1 MAGRGRALIEL
12 VGAPLALIVAWALA
26 DSSLRLANRILA
38 GSSSATVAV
47 GAIVV
52 AHTQLLAIF
61 EGLGA
66 LGGFRAPWVFAA
78 TVCVALVLRRAL
90 PLPSLSLRG
99 WLSALDRP
107 TRALVAAAALLLVV
121 KALRG
126 MVSPTLAMDGTVY
139 HVPRVVLWIR
149 SGGFAR
155 LGAPDALEITD
166 FHPPAGDLPW
176 LYGILFA
183 HNESLV
189 GWASIGV
196 LGEAFLAAYAAGR
209 LLSVPRP
216 TATAAALAIVCT
228 PAVMVY
234 AGSAY
239 VDNAVLAFALC
250 ALTLLI
256 DATRRP
262 TFGRAA
268 LMSCALTL
276 AACTKVSAAVLFP
289 LVAGALLLAVRF
301 RLALVAGVVS
311 GLCLIA
317 PHVLR
322 SYRLRGSPIYPVG
335 LTLFGKQL
343 FAPNETFELITTAKL
358 FPPQPDDPWTFASVL
373 LRPWFG
379 PLDTTGFGP
388 AFVALFVL
396 GLLGAV
402 ATLRTERRWLALLL
416 LAISAVFLGSVW
428 SPSALAFRTEYSVHT
443 ARYLTT
449 AVAALTLL
457 AATSPAPWTKRA
469 LLLAAAVSFVCA
481 LPRGLGMVDARAIG
495 PVLGALV
502 AVAAL
507 LWIVRRARR
516 AVSIGAVLVVHLVA
530 LGMRAS
536 HRDEYLLA
544 LANRQIYD
552 IHPIGRV
559 PRGAARVWLTL
570 DRQPPSRV
578 AINAG
583 WNGDG
588 MQLSLSP
595 LLGARLQHTAVWVT
609 PTADGS
615 VIDYRRRA
623 ELSARSSYE
632 AWLKRLLDERV
643 DVVACLHPPGL
654 ERWWIERHPQQFE
667 LLAASDDG
675 TYAAF
680 RVRR

>member
-1 MAGRGRALIEL
+1 M
-12 VGAPLALIVAWALA
+12 AWALA
-26 DSSLRLANRILA
+26 DSSIRLANRLVR
-38 GSSSATVAV
+38 GSSLVTVAV
-47 GAIVV
+47 AAIVV
-52 AHTQLLAIF
+52 GHAQ
-61 EGLGA
+61 
-66 LGGFRAPWVFAA
+66 
-78 TVCVALVLRRAL
+78 ALVLFEALGAVGLFRPPWVLAASLAVALAARRL
-90 PLPSLSLRG
+90 PLPTVSLRA
-99 WLSALDRP
+99 WLATLDKP
-107 TRALVAAAALLLVV
+107 TRALLAAAALLLLL

-189 GWASIGV
+189 GWASTGV
-196 LGEAFLAAYAAGR
+196 VLEAFVAAYAAAR
-209 LLSVPRP
+209 LLTVARP

-239 VDNAVLAFALC
+239 VDNAVLAFALA
-250 ALTLLI
+250 ALALLV
-256 DATRRP
+256 DAAERP
-262 TFGRAA
+262 TFGRAVLVSA
-268 LMSCALTL
+268 ALTL

-289 LVAGALLLAVRF
+289 LVVGALLVAVRF
-301 RLALVAGVVS
+301 RIAVVAGALS
-311 GLCLIA
+311 GLLLIA

-322 SYRLRGSPIYPVG
+322 CVRLRGSPIYPIG
-335 LTLFGKQL
+335 LTLFGRRI
-343 FAPNETFELITTAKL
+343 FAPNETFELLATGKM
-358 FPPQPDDPWTFASVL
+358 FPPQKDDPWTFLGML
-373 LRPWFG
+373 LRPWLG

-388 AFVALFVL
+388 SFVALAVL

-402 ATLRTERRWLALLL
+402 TLVRSERRWLALLL

-428 SPSALAFRTEYSVHT
+428 SPTALAYRTEYSVHT

-449 AVAALTLL
+449 AVATLTLL
-457 AATSPAPWTKRA
+457 AATSPARWMTRA
-469 LLLAAAVSFVCA
+469 LLLAAAVSLLCA
-481 LPRGLGMVDARAIG
+481 LPRGLGVVDAHAIG

-502 AVAAL
+502 AGAAL
-507 LWIVRRARR
+507 LWIVRRARLVV
-516 AVSIGAVLVVHLVA
+516 ALGAVLVVHLVA
-530 LGMRAS
+530 LGMRATY
-536 HRDEYLLA
+536 RDAYLIA

-552 IHPIGRV
+552 IHAISRV

-570 DRQPPSRV
+570 DRQEPSRV

-588 MQLSLSP
+588 MQLSMSP

-615 VIDYRRRA
+615 ILDYRRRD
-623 ELSARSSYE
+623 ELTARSSYD
-632 AWLKRLLDERV
+632 AWLKRLHDARV
-643 DVVACLHPPGL
+643 DVVACLYPPGL
-654 ERWWIERHPQQFE
+654 ERWWIEQHPEQFE
-667 LLAASDDG
+667 PLAASDNR

-680 RVRR
+680 RVKR